1 MSWSCRWN
9 VRDIYICNEKKETV
23 KICETFLDKV
33 LVTRRCSVRK
43 KSSSL
48 VQCREWLG
56 IHEFLRMTKSDF
68 ESLIQKIGPRI
79 QRKDTKF
86 REAIPPSI
94 RLALTLGYLASGDF
108 SLNFCS
114 VDFILLQEN
123 QSNIFRHVS
132 RSNST
137 NKRMT
142 HWKK

>member
-1 MSWSCRWN
+1 MRRN
-9 VRDIYICNEKKETV
+9 KQPKHV
-23 KICETFLDKV
+23 KHFWTQLLLHE
-33 LVTRRCSVRK
+33 CSVRK
-43 KSSSL
+43 QPSSR
-48 VQCREWLG
+48 VQCRECFR

-68 ESLIQKIGPRI
+68 EILIQKIDPRI

-94 RLALTLGYLASGDF
+94 RLALMLGYLASGDF

-132 RSNST
+132 RSNSR
-137 NKRMT
+137 NKLMAN
-142 HWKK
+142 